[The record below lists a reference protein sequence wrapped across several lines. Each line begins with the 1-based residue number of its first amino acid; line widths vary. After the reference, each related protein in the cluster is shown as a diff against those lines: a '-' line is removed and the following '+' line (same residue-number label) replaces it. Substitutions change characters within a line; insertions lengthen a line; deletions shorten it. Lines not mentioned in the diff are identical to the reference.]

1 MISTDKMKF
10 AQENLQSIIAQAEE
24 IILIVEHFRKLQ
36 REGYH
41 FNIIGDNRDN
51 VVLYDSNLAGK
62 FYIKPVLITSP
73 VDLTSR
79 IVYECR
85 LEEVEY
91 SVATLR
97 QMINLWDTHQLISNH
112 NNKSHDIMCNIKSI
126 QMIDPCYSIDEVEK
140 AFFKYVND
148 LKVKMK
154 VFQIKQIGADED
166 DYRSL

>member
-10 AQENLQSIIAQAEE
+10 AQEMMM
-24 IILIVEHFRKLQ
+24 ILEHFRKLQ
-36 REGYH
+36 REGYN

-79 IVYECR
+79 TVYECR

-97 QMINLWDTHQLISNH
+97 QMANVWNDQLIVNK
-112 NNKSHDIMCNIKSI
+112 NNRDRDIMCNIKSI
-126 QMIDPCYSIDEVEK
+126 QMIEPCHSIEEVEK
-140 AFFKYVND
+140 AFFKYIND

-166 DYRSL
+166 DY

>member
-51 VVLYDSNLAGK
+51 VVLYDSNLGGK
-62 FYIKPVLITSP
+62 FYIKPVPITSP
-73 VDLTSR
+73 IDLTSR

-97 QMINLWDTHQLISNH
+97 QMANLWNDQLIV
-112 NNKSHDIMCNIKSI
+112 NNNSRNRDIACNIKST
-126 QMIDPCYSIDEVEK
+126 QMIEPCHSIEEVEE
-140 AFFKYVND
+140 AFFKYIND

-154 VFQIKQIGADED
+154 VFQIKQICADED
-166 DYRSL
+166 DY

>member
-1 MISTDKMKF
+1 MITTDKMKF
-10 AQENLQSIIAQAEE
+10 TQENLQRIIAQAEE

-62 FYIKPVLITSP
+62 FYIKPVPITSP
-73 VDLTSR
+73 IDLSTR
-79 IVYECR
+79 TVYECR

-97 QMINLWDTHQLISNH
+97 QNRLLVNR
-112 NNKSHDIMCNIKSI
+112 NNRDRDIMCNIKSI
-126 QMIDPCYSIDEVEK
+126 QMIDPCHSIEEVEE
-140 AFFKYVND
+140 AFFKYIND

-166 DYRSL
+166 DY

>member
-62 FYIKPVLITSP
+62 FYIKPVPITSP
-73 VDLTSR
+73 IDLSTR
-79 IVYECR
+79 TVYECR

-97 QMINLWDTHQLISNH
+97 QNRLLVNR
-112 NNKSHDIMCNIKSI
+112 NNRDRDIMCNIKST
-126 QMIDPCYSIDEVEK
+126 QMIEPCHSIEEVEE
-140 AFFKYVND
+140 AFFKYIND

-166 DYRSL
+166 DY

>member
-1 MISTDKMKF
+1 MITNYTDRMKF
-10 AQENLQSIIAQAEE
+10 AQEKMML
-24 IILIVEHFRKLQ
+24 VEHFRKLQ

-51 VVLYDSNLAGK
+51 VVLYDSNLGGK
-62 FYIKPVLITSP
+62 FYIKPVPITSP
-73 VDLTSR
+73 VDLSTR
-79 IVYECR
+79 TVYECR

-97 QMINLWDTHQLISNH
+97 QMANVWNDQLIV
-112 NNKSHDIMCNIKSI
+112 NKNRDRDIACNIKST
-126 QMIDPCYSIDEVEK
+126 QMLNPLHSIEDVEK
-140 AFFKYVND
+140 EFFKYVND

-166 DYRSL
+166 D

>member
-1 MISTDKMKF
+1 MITTDKMKF

-97 QMINLWDTHQLISNH
+97 QNRLLANSN
-112 NNKSHDIMCNIKSI
+112 NRDRDIMCNIKSI
-126 QMIDPCYSIDEVEK
+126 QMIDPCHSIDEVEK
-140 AFFKYVND
+140 AFFKYIND

-166 DYRSL
+166 DH